1 MKIAVLTL
9 PLNSNYG
16 GILQAYALQTVLE
29 RMGHHVTV
37 FDHFQIPQQQ
47 PLWRK
52 PFALIRRTMLKYIF
66 KKQLR
71 VFQERYEKKVRPLIL
86 RNMLDFME
94 RHLHRVTPK
103 HYCDLR
109 KDWNFDAVIVG
120 SDQVWRKEYFPEKIE
135 NAFLDFVK
143 DKQIQRISYAASF
156 GLNVLDFTQKE
167 IINCGKLLRM
177 FDAVSVRET
186 SGIKICKERLG
197 VEAQQVLDPALLLK
211 KEDYVQLIEEKMPT
225 KSRGTLMVSILD
237 LTDKKQK
244 MVGVIAKQCGLTP
257 FHAVRDSIYA
267 YDAPLNKRIMP
278 SVESWLQSFRDAELV
293 ITDSFHAC
301 VFSIIFHKPFIALGN
316 KARGMS
322 RFVSLLSLFGLENRL
337 VKMDGNL
344 DINSPINW
352 KDVDRRL
359 EKLRAQSFAYLQG
372 YLLH

>member
-16 GILQAYALQTVLE
+16 GILQTYALQTVLE
-29 RMGHHVTV
+29 RLGHHVTV

-52 PFALIRRTMLKYIF
+52 PFAFIRRTLLKYIF
-66 KKQLR
+66 RKQLR

-94 RHLHRVTPK
+94 RHLHRVMPK

-109 KDWNFDAVIVG
+109 KDWSYDAVIVG
-120 SDQVWRKEYFPEKIE
+120 SDQVWRKEYFPERIE
-135 NAFLDFVK
+135 NAFLGFVK
-143 DKQIQRISYAASF
+143 DKQVQRISYAASF
-156 GLNVLDFTQKE
+156 GLDVLDFTQKE

-186 SGIKICKERLG
+186 SGIKICKDRLG
-197 VEAQQVLDPALLLK
+197 VEAQQVLDPTLLLK

-225 KSRGTLMVSILD
+225 KSGGTLMVSILD

-244 MVGVIAKQCGLTP
+244 MVDEMAKQRGLIP
-257 FHAVRDSIYA
+257 FQAVRDSIYA

-278 SVESWLQSFRDAELV
+278 SVESWLQGFRDAELV

-322 RFVSLLSLFGLENRL
+322 RFVSLLSLFGLEDRL
-337 VKMDGNL
+337 TKMDGNF
-344 DINSPINW
+344 DFNTSIDW
-352 KDVDRRL
+352 DDVDNRL
-359 EKLRAQSFAYLQG
+359 DKLRTKSLAFLQEH
-372 YLLH
+372 LPC